1 MNTTATDLFTPANT
15 DHDTR
20 GHKYKLMQSHCRVDV
35 RKYSFAERIVKM
47 WNNLSAQVHDF
58 SNLGNFKSFLNE
70 TDLSIYLLG

>member
-35 RKYSFAERIVKM
+35 RKYFFAERIVKL
-47 WNNLSAQVHDF
+47 WNNLSAQERDF
-58 SNLGNFKSFLNE
+58 SNLGNFKSFLNK
-70 TDLSIYLLG
+70 TDLSMYLLG